1 MWIFK
6 GPSSFCLG
14 CFSPSKNV
22 DCITKDASILHVKSG
37 DKLTKD
43 VSVLHLKLGGKFT
56 KDASILHLKL
66 GDKSGKNGRFTY
78 LVTSIPSS
86 RTPHHHSWPPMS
98 GWLLRQ
104 ILASSF
110 CVSFMSC
117 KLIFFIFL
125 FPLYIKKICN
135 VSIKFFLQC

>member
-1 MWIFK
+1 VDLQRAFLFLSWLLF
-6 GPSSFCLG
+6 SRLSFCLG
-14 CFSPSKNV
+14 CFSPSKNL
-22 DCITKDASILHVKSG
+22 DYITKDASILHVKSG

-43 VSVLHLKLGGKFT
+43 GSVLHLKLGVKFT

-66 GDKSGKNGRFTY
+66 GDKLGENGRFTY

-86 RTPHHHSWPPMS
+86 CTPHHHSWPAMS

-125 FPLYIKKICN
+125 FPLYI
-135 VSIKFFLQC
+135 